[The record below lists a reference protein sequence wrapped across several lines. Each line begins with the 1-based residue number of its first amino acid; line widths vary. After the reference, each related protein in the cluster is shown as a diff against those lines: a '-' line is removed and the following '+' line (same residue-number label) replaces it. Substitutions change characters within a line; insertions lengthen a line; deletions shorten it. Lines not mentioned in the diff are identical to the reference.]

1 MDFVSESSQSG
12 CRLTVIP
19 ICGPATLVAL
29 PGLILVPAP
38 SSMNI
43 TPAPDFP
50 GSAAGG
56 NGGTDGSSGLN
67 AAANQRAA
75 GNQNAVGKF
84 PPDPFGTPAQAR
96 RNFAVMSWHSVLM
109 RTGWIFK
116 TESIVMPAMLDALSG
131 AAWIR
136 GFLPMLN
143 RFGQSVPPLLAAGY
157 VRGLPRKQTA
167 VATSSLGMG
176 LAFLALSGLWLV
188 KDSLPWLVVTTAILA
203 LYALFFALTG
213 VNQLVSSTLTGKVIP
228 IQRRGQLM
236 QLSSSLGSV
245 VAVSCAWILLSWWLR
260 PEGGNFVAV
269 FAFAGGLFVV
279 AGAVACLFQETADD
293 SKPVAFAPRRLVSD
307 AWSTLREDSNF
318 RLLALIAALFGA
330 MMTLFPHYQD
340 IGRTRLGLGLDSLVP
355 WIIAQNIGVA
365 AFSLPAGWIA
375 DRVGNRRVLKWLMA
389 GLCLVPVLA
398 LVLSTSGAVGRQWFW
413 LVFAFLGL
421 SPVAIRTFNNYTL
434 ELVDRPDH
442 PRYLA
447 MLNLAMA
454 GPGVLAS
461 LLVGLAIDVFGYE
474 PTFSLIV
481 VFQLVGYL
489 LCFRL
494 LEPRRRHPHGVHWPP
509 GT

>member
-1 MDFVSESSQSG
+1 LLAIVYSMTQRPAAEVGLPEPGEPVLAESIEGESASK
-12 CRLTVIP
+12 
-19 ICGPATLVAL
+19 ANL
-29 PGLILVPAP
+29 PG
-38 SSMNI
+38 
-43 TPAPDFP
+43 
-50 GSAAGG
+50 
-56 NGGTDGSSGLN
+56 GGTNENAEVRQIPGAQLPLK
-67 AAANQRAA
+67 AAAPGGSNPPSPAA
-75 GNQNAVGKF
+75 PYGS
-84 PPDPFGTPAQAR
+84 PAEERQ
-96 RNFAVMSWHSVLM
+96 NFAVMSWHSVLM

-157 VRGLPRKQTA
+157 VRGVPYKKTA
-167 VATSSLGMG
+167 LVMSSLGMG
-176 LAFLALSGLWLV
+176 LSFLALSALWLV
-188 KDSLPWLVVTTAILA
+188 KDTLPLLLVTVAILG

-213 VNQLVSSTLTGKVIP
+213 VNQLITSTLTGKVIP
-228 IQRRGQLM
+228 VQRRGQLM
-236 QLSSSLGSV
+236 QFSSSLGSV
-245 VAVSCAWILLSWWLR
+245 VAVSCAWVLLSWWLR
-260 PEGGNFVAV
+260 PDGGNFAAV
-269 FAFAGGLFVV
+269 FAFAGGLFVI
-279 AGAVACLFQETADD
+279 AGAVAWWFREQADE
-293 SKPVAFAPRRLVSD
+293 PRTEVFEPRRLVGD
-307 AWSTLREDSNF
+307 AWSTLREDANF
-318 RLLALIAALFGA
+318 RRLAVIAALFGA

-340 IGRTRLGLGLDSLVP
+340 VGRTRLGLGLDSLVP

-398 LVLSTSGAVGRQWFW
+398 LVLSSNNGLGQRWFW

-434 ELVDRPDH
+434 ELVERPDH

-454 GPGVLAS
+454 GPGILAS
-461 LLVGLAIDVFGYE
+461 LLVGAAIDLFGYE
-474 PTFSLIV
+474 PTFSVIV
-481 VFQLVGYL
+481 VFQFMGYL

-494 LEPRRRHPHGVHWPP
+494 IEPRRRHPHGVHWPP
-509 GT
+509 GQ

>member
-1 MDFVSESSQSG
+1 MNLPSAAEVFASASQGQTGQVQGAKETATVAVLGDRSG
-12 CRLTVIP
+12 
-19 ICGPATLVAL
+19 GPGAASAATL
-29 PGLILVPAP
+29 
-38 SSMNI
+38 S
-43 TPAPDFP
+43 
-50 GSAAGG
+50 
-56 NGGTDGSSGLN
+56 
-67 AAANQRAA
+67 
-75 GNQNAVGKF
+75 
-84 PPDPFGTPAQAR
+84 PFGSPAEER
-96 RNFAVMSWHSVLM
+96 HNFAVMSWHSVLM
-109 RTGWIFK
+109 RTAWIFK

-157 VRGLPRKQTA
+157 VRGLPRKKSA
-167 VATSSLGMG
+167 LATTSLGMG
-176 LAFLALSGLWLV
+176 LSFLALSALWLV
-188 KDSLPWLVVTTAILA
+188 KDSLPWLAVTVAILA

-213 VNQLVSSTLTGKVIP
+213 INQLISSTLTGKVIP
-228 IQRRGQLM
+228 VQRRGQLM

-245 VAVSCAWILLSWWLR
+245 VAVSCAWVLLSWWLR
-260 PEGGNFVAV
+260 PGGGNFAAV

-279 AGAVACLFQETADD
+279 AGAVAWWFREAVDEPHAAAF
-293 SKPVAFAPRRLVSD
+293 KPRQLVAD
-307 AWSTLREDSNF
+307 AWSTLHGDSNF
-318 RLLALIAALFGA
+318 RLLAVIASLFGA

-340 IGRTRLGLGLDSLVP
+340 VGRTRLGLGLDSLVP

-398 LVLSTSGAVGRQWFW
+398 LVLSSSGAAGQRWFW

-421 SPVAIRTFNNYTL
+421 SPVTIRTFNNYTL
-434 ELVDRPDH
+434 ELVERPDH
-442 PRYLA
+442 PRYIA

-461 LLVGLAIDVFGYE
+461 LLVGAAIDLFGYE
-474 PTFSLIV
+474 STFSVIV
-481 VFQLVGYL
+481 IFQFVGYL

-494 LEPRRRHPHGVHWPP
+494 IEPRRRHLHGVHWPP
-509 GT
+509 GQ